1 MRLCLEPCLFCCSG
15 FLVERRLHAYLMFHH
30 FTVQTRV
37 EDESD
42 ISQFLDAIWRNVR
55 LVLLFEELE
64 LPSLALDPNR
74 EGWVLRELGWD
85 IAMSV
90 PLLELDKFIVS

>member
-1 MRLCLEPCLFCCSG
+1 M
-15 FLVERRLHAYLMFHH
+15 
-30 FTVQTRV
+30 
-37 EDESD
+37 EDESY
-42 ISQFLDAIWRNVR
+42 ISQFLDAIWCDVR

-64 LPSLALDPNR
+64 LPSLTLDPNR
-74 EGWVLRELGWD
+74 EGRVLGKLGGD

>member
-1 MRLCLEPCLFCCSG
+1 
-15 FLVERRLHAYLMFHH
+15 MFHH
-30 FTVQTRV
+30 LTVQTRV

-42 ISQFLDAIWRNVR
+42 MSQLLDAIWCDVR

-64 LPSLALDPNR
+64 LPSLTLDPNR
-74 EGWVLRELGWD
+74 EGWVLGELGWD

-90 PLLELDKFIVS
+90 PLLELDKLIVS